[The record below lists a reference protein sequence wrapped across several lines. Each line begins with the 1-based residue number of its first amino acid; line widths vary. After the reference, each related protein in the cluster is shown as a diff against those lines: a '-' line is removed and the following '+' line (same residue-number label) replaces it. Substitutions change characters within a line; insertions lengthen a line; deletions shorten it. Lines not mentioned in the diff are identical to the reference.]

1 MRKMFLSAL
10 ACVAFAGSS
19 FASNEVVNIN
29 KSSSEEDVPSLG
41 ICRVWID
48 LYDQKGNY
56 LGTEYYWTATSSSAA
71 CDLWA
76 QRKKDEV
83 VAQKNKEIIVQTD
96 RAAIDS

>member
-1 MRKMFLSAL
+1 MRKLLFSAL

-29 KSSSEEDVPSLG
+29 KSSSEDDVTSLG

-48 LYDQKGNY
+48 LYDQNGNY

-83 VAQKNKEIIVQTD
+83 VAQKNKELK
-96 RAAIDS
+96 DS

>member
-1 MRKMFLSAL
+1 MFLSAL

-29 KSSSEEDVPSLG
+29 KSSSEEDVTSLG

-48 LYDQKGNY
+48 LYDQNGNY

-76 QRKKDEV
+76 KNKKDQV
-83 VAQKNKEIIVQTD
+83 VAQKNKELK
-96 RAAIDS
+96 DS